1 MTLQR
6 PCQWAPSIVPC
17 RLPSAPGA
25 REVEVRELKTRAPRK
40 KKKGGGGQN
49 DAELVARRRAR
60 ILTQEQSA
68 ASPLL
73 EVRELSVAYSPRGGM
88 SKTVSDVKAVDGVSF
103 ALAKGECLGLVGES
117 GSGKSSIARALV
129 RVAPA
134 TGQFLFKGVDFF
146 QLQGEPL
153 RAARREVQLIAQNP
167 RGSID
172 PRQSAG
178 EVVREPLEVHRL
190 LPRRE
195 IGAQVDTLM
204 HQVGFDPALAD
215 RRPHQLSGGQCQRL
229 AIARSLAVR
238 AELLICD
245 EPTSALDVSVQAQII
260 NLLKDIQAVD
270 QTSFL
275 FISHDLAVVRQLAHN
290 VAVLYRGRIVEL
302 APAARLFAAPAHPYT
317 VELLSSGAPGHVAHA
332 RRANH
337 RWRAQTPKPSCRC
350 RPAHAR
356 MRLRATM
363 PVCRR
368 DLPARSTKP
377 GNNREWAY
385 GRMSSLAGSDR
396 RDRQCR
402 GLTRVYRCL
411 SKALAREDAWGRHS
425 FGSSTS
431 TSASTLEAT
440 STTPSSTFRSR
451 WPTVPE

>member
-1 MTLQR
+1 
-6 PCQWAPSIVPC
+6 VPVGAVN
-17 RLPSAPGA
+17 SAMPPAVGTWGPGSRGQGA
-25 REVEVRELKTRAPRK
+25 EDRGAQ
-40 KKKGGGGQN
+40 GQN
-49 DAELVARRRAR
+49 DAELVAGGGRAS
-60 ILTQEQSA
+60 TQEQSA

-270 QTSFL
+270 QTSLL

-317 VELLSSGAPGHVAHA
+317 VELLSSVAPGHAHTQDGRTTDGEHKRPSLPVAAAQPTQGCAFAPRCPYADAICLREAPNPEITESGHTVEC
-332 RRANH
+332 H
-337 RWRAQTPKPSCRC
+337 HWR
-350 RPAHAR
+350 
-356 MRLRATM
+356 
-363 PVCRR
+363 V
-368 DLPARSTKP
+368 
-377 GNNREWAY
+377 
-385 GRMSSLAGSDR
+385 
-396 RDRQCR
+396 
-402 GLTRVYRCL
+402 LT
-411 SKALAREDAWGRHS
+411 DG
-425 FGSSTS
+425 
-431 TSASTLEAT
+431 
-440 STTPSSTFRSR
+440 
-451 WPTVPE
+451 TVNVGA